1 MKKFFLLLTLFLTGS
16 FAAGGGDNIAKKLS
30 DAANTQI
37 TEVGKSVAS
46 IVNTISITFGG
57 LWIVIMLLI
66 AYFNIEAFKNN
77 AKLLFGALA
86 IIGIVYALSSS
97 MMWVKKWLWQ
107 IAIWILPKKQ
117 KS

>member
-1 MKKFFLLLTLFLTGS
+1 MKKIFLLLTLFLTGS

-97 MMWVKKWLWQ
+97 MM
-107 IAIWILPKKQ
+107 
-117 KS
+117 